1 MAFKVQRV
9 ETWAAP
15 LQDKPGGLAA
25 KLAALAH
32 ANVNLE
38 FLIARRAPDRPGKG
52 VVFVTP
58 IEGAAK
64 VRAARA
70 AGFRKT
76 VSLHTVR
83 FQGPDRK
90 GVGAKVTRALAEQG
104 LNVRGLSAAAMKG
117 KFIAHL
123 ALDTTADAAK
133 AMRILR
139 AL

>member
-1 MAFKVQRV
+1 MALKVQRV
-9 ETWAAP
+9 DTWAAP

-25 KLAALAH
+25 KLDALAR

-38 FLIARRAPDRPGKG
+38 FLIARRAPDKPGKG

-58 IEGAAK
+58 VVGAAR

-76 VSLHTVR
+76 TSLHTVR
-83 FQGPDRK
+83 FQGADRR
-90 GVGAKVTRALAEQG
+90 GVGAKITRALAEHG
-104 LNVRGLSAAAMKG
+104 LNVRGLSAAAMGG
-117 KFIAHL
+117 KFVAHL
-123 ALDTTADAAK
+123 ALDTAADAAK
-133 AMRILR
+133 ALRLLR